1 MSDRDAFGREK
12 GEDSLAGMG
21 WNSSVAPT
29 PQTATPT
36 AAATPTATPAQPTFT
51 AGDLPPNGTAPA
63 RTPGPRQSYT
73 RRRRRRVGGIII
85 PLFIIGIFAVGI
97 GGFISVFNAGSNALD
112 GIQSTIDAA
121 TNSTTTTTTTTRPSD
136 GTSLMAPAALK
147 SALAKLPDGDIELLR
162 LAPDRINANVIV
174 DGKMHVV
181 QVTAG
186 GEVSDITTPATG
198 RGEPIKV
205 NSAAPQRI
213 VRTAARRAGKRP
225 GDVSYLVLIHIIGK
239 DEWQLYFE
247 DGTHYAASANGKK
260 VHKVG

>member
-1 MSDRDAFGREK
+1 MTRSDERRARTPSPAWAGTAR
-12 GEDSLAGMG
+12 SLRHRRQR
-21 WNSSVAPT
+21 PRRRR
-29 PQTATPT
+29 PP
-36 AAATPTATPAQPTFT
+36 PRPTPAQPTFT
-51 AGDLPPNGTAPA
+51 AGDLPPNGPAPA
-63 RTPGPRQSYT
+63 WTPGPRQSYT

-121 TNSTTTTTTTTRPSD
+121 TNSTTTTTTRPSD

-147 SALAKLPDGDIELLR
+147 AALAKLPDGDIELLR

-186 GEVSDITTPATG
+186 GEVIGHHDARHRPRRADQG
-198 RGEPIKV
+198 QL
-205 NSAAPQRI
+205 APR
-213 VRTAARRAGKRP
+213 RSGSSARRP
-225 GDVSYLVLIHIIGK
+225 G
-239 DEWQLYFE
+239 
-247 DGTHYAASANGKK
+247 APASARGTSPTWC
-260 VHKVG
+260 

>member
-12 GEDSLAGMG
+12 GEDSLANMG

-29 PQTATPT
+29 PQAAATP
-36 AAATPTATPAQPTFT
+36 TPTATPAPAQPTFA
-51 AGDLPPNGTAPA
+51 AGDLPPDGPAPA
-63 RTPGPRQSYT
+63 WTPGPRQTYV
-73 RRRRRRVGGIII
+73 RRRRRRVGGFII

-97 GGFISVFNAGSNALD
+97 GGFISVFNAGSDALD
-112 GIQSTIDAA
+112 SITSSIDTA
-121 TNSTTTTTTTTRPSD
+121 TNGTTTTTTTTTKPSD

-147 SALAKLPDGDIELLR
+147 RALAKLPDGDIELLR

-174 DGKMHVV
+174 NGKMHVV

-186 GEVSDITTPATG
+186 GETSDITTPATG
-198 RGEPIKV
+198 RGEPVKV

-239 DEWQLYFE
+239 DEWQLYFD